1 MSIILH
7 HNEKINTQWWI
18 LILGVVLMLIK
29 FLAFHLTQSTAILSD
44 ALESIVNIIAGSF
57 GLYSL
62 YLSAKPRDHDHP
74 YGHGKIEFISSTIE
88 GMMIIGAGFII
99 IGKSTYHLIHP
110 KVIEELGIGII
121 LIAFSGIL
129 NYAMGVFAS
138 KKGQTNH
145 SLALEASGEHLKSD
159 AYTTVGILAG
169 LLVIFLTDLYW
180 LDSVVAILVSFI
192 IILSGV
198 KILRKSIAGIMDEQD
213 FELNVKVIDYINQ
226 NRKVDWIDVHN
237 FRVIKYGEV
246 IHVDCHMTMPWYYT
260 LQQSHDG
267 MKLLEE
273 CLEDSVENPVEA
285 FIHVD
290 PCMPK
295 SCTICEIQGCLHRVK
310 PFEKRIEWTLDNV
323 SKNQKH
329 HYKQ

>member
-1 MSIILH
+1 MSITLH

-110 KVIEELGIGII
+110 KAIEELGIGIT

-180 LDSVVAILVSFI
+180 LDSIVAILVSFI